1 MAKMIDADL
10 IKAWEKQLE
19 RYGEDES
26 VFFLGKK
33 KFTKK
38 DILEHLK
45 KEDDIGVKI
54 AQMSHRLTIDLLM
67 RGKIRELSLIHI

>member
-1 MAKMIDADL
+1 MAKMIDDAL

-67 RGKIRELSLIHI
+67 RGKIRE

>member
-1 MAKMIDADL
+1 MAKMIDEAL

-19 RYGEDES
+19 RYGEDEG

-67 RGKIRELSLIHI
+67 RGKIRE

>member
-1 MAKMIDADL
+1 MAKMIDEAL

-67 RGKIRELSLIHI
+67 RGKIRE

>member
-67 RGKIRELSLIHI
+67 RGKIRE